1 MHMTRLVLPGMV
13 QRKRGAIVCVGSGV
27 SEMPCEPLYC
37 VYAGVKGGIE
47 AFCRSLQVGAS
58 LLADWSYRGRRGRTT
73 SWSNAMLPV
82 PSTREYAK
90 RAVASI
96 EERTIWEPATV
107 SPFPTHAGM
116 LRVWGLLP
124 QSVFS
129 L

>member
-58 LLADWSYRGRRGRTT
+58 LLAD
-73 SWSNAMLPV
+73 V